1 MHNAFEQ
8 QSMPPPDPRVVMRQ
22 AVATWKNVFL
32 LLLLAIAM
40 ISLVAGLNCDA
51 ATDDAGACATL
62 LSAFTARQLTYA
74 GAALTFGFCCCP
86 CFRLDCDADE
96 LRKRSCF
103 LQAVERRAA
112 VVGDGVEERLQ
123 RADARVPALV
133 VERVRKALDADA
145 RCARRQPRI
154 GGGEERND
162 HPAER
167 VAKGADAA
175 AVGVG
180 ARLEVVEHARA
191 VVHAVVQEGVEV
203 RRRRR
208 LGVVARLGAL
218 RSIRVAADFDLEDL
232 QAEPRVR
239 QEERVKHLSRKILIK
254 RKQRKTRREEK

>member
-1 MHNAFEQ
+1 MPACVTRVHIASLHGVHIASLQTRAARTLNPIISGQKALLTQIRAVKMHNAFEQ

-103 LQAVERRAA
+103 LQAVERRRR
-112 VVGDGVEERLQ
+112 ER
-123 RADARVPALV
+123 AR
-133 VERVRKALDADA
+133 
-145 RCARRQPRI
+145 Q
-154 GGGEERND
+154 
-162 HPAER
+162 
-167 VAKGADAA
+167 
-175 AVGVG
+175 
-180 ARLEVVEHARA
+180 
-191 VVHAVVQEGVEV
+191 
-203 RRRRR
+203 
-208 LGVVARLGAL
+208 ARLG
-218 RSIRVAADFDLEDL
+218 RGDDGGAAAPD
-232 QAEPRVR
+232 V
-239 QEERVKHLSRKILIK
+239 EEGHELIN
-254 RKQRKTRREEK
+254 RRPGGGG